1 SPDTLKS
8 RNPMATNTT
17 KKKATTSKTNTSSTT
32 NSKQKSTAKKVSTN
46 PNNSS
51 KTSAESRVLPGLMQG
66 LQSVFDKIHK
76 DNQIRED
83 HHEKI
88 IEEFSDRLTTAFQQ
102 THAEAEE
109 REKLLQERLEAIEK
123 EQSYKIQRI
132 KIFSLP
138 GTIIAIAALVYLFYV
153 VNVMESSMTSMSADM
168 HRIEGHIA
176 AIGQDTTNMATGVN
190 DMNQNITQM
199 NGNMSSMTS
208 QVKGMNNNMGHL
220 NRNVGVMTHDVGN
233 MSQTVSPVMNGMRN
247 FMPF

>member
-1 SPDTLKS
+1 
-8 RNPMATNTT
+8 MATNTT
-17 KKKATTSKTNTSSTT
+17 KKKATPAKAKTSGTA
-32 NSKQKSTAKKVSTN
+32 NSKEKSTAKKASTSQQKVSAS
-46 PNNSS
+46 PSSS
-51 KTSAESRVLPGLMQG
+51 KTSAENRILPGLMQG

-76 DNQIRED
+76 DNQIRDD

-102 THAEAEE
+102 THEEAEE

-138 GTIIAIAALVYLFYV
+138 GTVIAIAALVYLFYV
-153 VNVMESSMTSMSADM
+153 VHVMESSMTSMSADM

-190 DMNQNITQM
+190 DMNQNITQL

-208 QVKGMNNNMGHL
+208 QVKDMNNNMGHL